1 MHAYTSLSIA
11 IIACVQCNYHVG
23 AFSTPHPARSASL
36 VSSTSTSSS
45 SSAAA
50 VVSPSHSRNSLV
62 TLPMFSG
69 DEPTGLEE
77 VSESTGDA
85 FEDYVPGQEKLAS
98 KDTILGT
105 GDAAQNDNVLTV
117 NYKGTVLK
125 SGKVFDEGTF
135 TFKLG
140 ARKVMPGW
148 DLGLVGMQVGGTR
161 ILKIPPTLAYGRTG
175 AGDAIPPNADLRFE
189 CELVKVGD
197 GAVAEAMMA
206 ADGFVNRLKSP
217 RGLGFA
223 VLFAASFL
231 IPKDANIGDIFAIF
245 DNVGK

>member
-1 MHAYTSLSIA
+1 MHSYNLLSIA
-11 IIACVQCNYHVG
+11 IIACVQCNYHVA

-36 VSSTSTSSS
+36 VSSTFISSS
-45 SSAAA
+45 SSVA
-50 VVSPSHSRNSLV
+50 VVSPSHARKSLV

-77 VSESTGDA
+77 VTESTGDA
-85 FEDYVPGQEKLAS
+85 FEDYAPGQEKLAS
-98 KDTILGT
+98 KDTIVGT

-140 ARKVMPGW
+140 ARKVIPGW
-148 DLGLVGMQVGGTR
+148 DLGLVGMQVGGKR

-175 AGDAIPPNADLRFE
+175 AGDAIPPNADLKFE
-189 CELVKVGD
+189 CELVKLGD
-197 GAVAEAMMA
+197 GAGAEAMMVV
-206 ADGFVNRLKSP
+206 DGFVNRLKSP
-217 RGLGFA
+217 RGIGFV

-231 IPKDANIGDIFAIF
+231 IPKDANIGDIFAFFENI
-245 DNVGK
+245 GK